1 MLHNESYHIVE
12 SGDSMTSLKTMK
24 EVFFIILGTSIY
36 AFGLVYL
43 NIANQLAEGGVSG
56 ITLILRALFHIDPA
70 YSTLLINIP
79 LILLGG
85 KILGKR
91 ALAYTVLGTVSLSVF
106 LWIWQRIPLQ
116 INLEHDLLIVSLLA
130 GLIAGVGSGI
140 VYRMGGTT
148 GGSDIIA
155 RILEKNHGIS
165 MGRSLLAFDVI
176 VLLASLTYIDL
187 KRMMY
192 TLIAS
197 YVFSR
202 VIDFI
207 LDGGYSAKGILV
219 VSNKS
224 EEIAPLLMTGL
235 QRGVTFLH
243 GEGGFSGVDKKMI
256 YMVVSARELNEVK
269 RIIHEIDEHAFL
281 SILNVH
287 EVEGEGFTYLKPQTN
302 RFKKMIE

>member
-1 MLHNESYHIVE
+1 MIL
-12 SGDSMTSLKTMK
+12 MKTVK
-24 EVFFIILGTSIY
+24 EVVMIMVGTSIY

-43 NIANQLAEGGVSG
+43 NIANHLAEGGVSG
-56 ITLILRALFHIDPA
+56 ITLILRALFGIDPA

-79 LILLGG
+79 LILIGG

-91 ALAYTVLGTVSLSVF
+91 SLAYTVLGTVSLSAF
-106 LWIWQRIPLQ
+106 LWIWQRVPLQ
-116 INLEHDLLIVSLLA
+116 INLQHDLLIVSLLA
-130 GLIAGVGSGI
+130 GLIAGTGSGL

-155 RILEKNHGIS
+155 RILEKNYGIS
-165 MGRSLLAFDVI
+165 MGRSLLVLDVI

-192 TLIAS
+192 TLIVS

-202 VIDFI
+202 VIDSI

-219 VSNKS
+219 VSNKN

-235 QRGVTFLH
+235 ERGVTFLS
-243 GEGGFSGVDKKMI
+243 GEGGFSGHSKKII
-256 YMVVSARELNEVK
+256 YMVVSSSELNEVK
-269 RIIHEIDEHAFL
+269 RIVHEIDEKAFL
-281 SILNVH
+281 SIINVH
-287 EVEGEGFTYLKPQTN
+287 EVEGEGFTYLKPQSKL
-302 RFKKMIE
+302 FKRI

>member
-1 MLHNESYHIVE
+1 
-12 SGDSMTSLKTMK
+12 MTSLKTMK

-256 YMVVSARELNEVK
+256 YMVVSARELNDVK

-287 EVEGEGFTYLKPQTN
+287 EVEGEGFTYLKPQTR
-302 RFKKMIE
+302 RFKKITE

>member
-1 MLHNESYHIVE
+1 MI
-12 SGDSMTSLKTMK
+12 SMKTVK
-24 EVFFIILGTSIY
+24 EVVMIMVGTSIY

-43 NIANQLAEGGVSG
+43 NIANHLAEGGVSG
-56 ITLILRALFHIDPA
+56 ITLILRALFGIDPA

-79 LILLGG
+79 LILIGG

-91 ALAYTVLGTVSLSVF
+91 SLAYTVLGTVSLSAF
-106 LWIWQRIPLQ
+106 LWIWQRVPLQ
-116 INLEHDLLIVSLLA
+116 INLQHDLLIVSLLA
-130 GLIAGVGSGI
+130 GLIAGTGSGL

-155 RILEKNHGIS
+155 RILEKNYGIS
-165 MGRSLLAFDVI
+165 MGRSLLVLDVI

-192 TLIAS
+192 TLIVS

-202 VIDFI
+202 VIDSI

-219 VSNKS
+219 VSNKN

-235 QRGVTFLH
+235 ERGVTFLS
-243 GEGGFSGVDKKMI
+243 GEGGFSGHSKKII
-256 YMVVSARELNEVK
+256 YMVVSSSELNEVK
-269 RIIHEIDEHAFL
+269 RIVHEIDEKAFL
-281 SILNVH
+281 SIINVH
-287 EVEGEGFTYLKPQTN
+287 EVEGEGFTYLKPQSKL
-302 RFKKMIE
+302 F

>member
-24 EVFFIILGTSIY
+24 EVIFIILGTSIY

-243 GEGGFSGVDKKMI
+243 GEGGFSGIDKKMI
-256 YMVVSARELNEVK
+256 YMVVSTRELNEVK

-287 EVEGEGFTYLKPQTN
+287 EVEGEGFTYLKLQT
-302 RFKKMIE
+302 RRYKKIT

>member
-1 MLHNESYHIVE
+1 MI
-12 SGDSMTSLKTMK
+12 SMKTVK
-24 EVFFIILGTSIY
+24 EVVMIMVGTSIY

-43 NIANQLAEGGVSG
+43 NIANHLAEGGVSG
-56 ITLILRALFHIDPA
+56 ITLILRALFGIDPA

-79 LILLGG
+79 LILIGG

-91 ALAYTVLGTVSLSVF
+91 SLAYTVLGTVSLSAF
-106 LWIWQRIPLQ
+106 LWIWQRVPLQ
-116 INLEHDLLIVSLLA
+116 INLQHDLLIVSLLA
-130 GLIAGVGSGI
+130 GLIAGTGSGL

-155 RILEKNHGIS
+155 RILEKNYGIS
-165 MGRSLLAFDVI
+165 MGRSLLVLDVI

-192 TLIAS
+192 TLIVS

-202 VIDFI
+202 VIDSI

-219 VSNKS
+219 VSNKN

-235 QRGVTFLH
+235 ERGVTFLS
-243 GEGGFSGVDKKMI
+243 GEGGFSGHSKKII
-256 YMVVSARELNEVK
+256 YMVVSSSELNEVK
-269 RIIHEIDEHAFL
+269 RIAHEIDEKAFL
-281 SILNVH
+281 SIINVH
-287 EVEGEGFTYLKPQTN
+287 EVEGEGFTYLKPQSKL
-302 RFKKMIE
+302 FKRI

>member
-12 SGDSMTSLKTMK
+12 SGDSMTSLKTIK

-287 EVEGEGFTYLKPQTN
+287 EVEGEGFTYLKPQTR
-302 RFKKMIE
+302 RFKKITE

>member
-256 YMVVSARELNEVK
+256 YMVVSARELNDVK

-287 EVEGEGFTYLKPQTN
+287 EVEGEGFTYLKPQTR
-302 RFKKMIE
+302 RFKKITE

>member
-1 MLHNESYHIVE
+1 
-12 SGDSMTSLKTMK
+12 MTSLKTMK

-165 MGRSLLAFDVI
+165 MGRSLLAFDII

-287 EVEGEGFTYLKPQTN
+287 EVEGEGFTYLKPQTK
-302 RFKKMIE
+302 RFKKITE

>member
-1 MLHNESYHIVE
+1 MI
-12 SGDSMTSLKTMK
+12 SMKTVK
-24 EVFFIILGTSIY
+24 EVVMIMVGTSIY

-43 NIANQLAEGGVSG
+43 NIANHLAEGGVSG
-56 ITLILRALFHIDPA
+56 IALILRALFGIDPA

-79 LILLGG
+79 LILIGG

-91 ALAYTVLGTVSLSVF
+91 SLAYTVLGTVSLSAF
-106 LWIWQRIPLQ
+106 LWIWQRVPLQ
-116 INLEHDLLIVSLLA
+116 INLQHDLLIVSLLA
-130 GLIAGVGSGI
+130 GLIAGTGSGL

-155 RILEKNHGIS
+155 RILEKNYGIS
-165 MGRSLLAFDVI
+165 MGRSLLVLDVI

-192 TLIAS
+192 TLIVS

-202 VIDFI
+202 VIDSI

-219 VSNKS
+219 VSNKN

-235 QRGVTFLH
+235 ERGVTFLS
-243 GEGGFSGVDKKMI
+243 GEGGFSGHSKKII
-256 YMVVSARELNEVK
+256 YMVVSSSELNEVK
-269 RIIHEIDEHAFL
+269 RIVHEIDEKAFL
-281 SILNVH
+281 SIINVH
-287 EVEGEGFTYLKPQTN
+287 EVEGEGFTYLKPQSKL
-302 RFKKMIE
+302 FKRI

>member
-1 MLHNESYHIVE
+1 MI
-12 SGDSMTSLKTMK
+12 SMKTVK
-24 EVFFIILGTSIY
+24 EVVMIMVGTSIY

-43 NIANQLAEGGVSG
+43 NIANHLAEGGVSG
-56 ITLILRALFHIDPA
+56 ITLILRALFGIDPA

-79 LILLGG
+79 LILIGG

-91 ALAYTVLGTVSLSVF
+91 SLAYTVLGTVSLSAF
-106 LWIWQRIPLQ
+106 LWIWQRVPLQ
-116 INLEHDLLIVSLLA
+116 INLQHDLLIVSLLA
-130 GLIAGVGSGI
+130 GLIAGTGSGL

-155 RILEKNHGIS
+155 RILEKNYGIS
-165 MGRSLLAFDVI
+165 MGRSLLILDVI

-192 TLIAS
+192 TLIVS

-202 VIDFI
+202 VIDSI

-219 VSNKS
+219 VSNKN

-235 QRGVTFLH
+235 ERGVTFLS
-243 GEGGFSGVDKKMI
+243 GEGGFSGHSKKII
-256 YMVVSARELNEVK
+256 YMVVSSSELNEVK
-269 RIIHEIDEHAFL
+269 RIVHEIDEKAFL
-281 SILNVH
+281 SIINVH
-287 EVEGEGFTYLKPQTN
+287 EVEGEGFTYLKPQTKL
-302 RFKKMIE
+302 FKRI

>member
-1 MLHNESYHIVE
+1 M
-12 SGDSMTSLKTMK
+12 
-24 EVFFIILGTSIY
+24 
-36 AFGLVYL
+36 

-302 RFKKMIE
+302 RFKKLIE

>member
-1 MLHNESYHIVE
+1 MI
-12 SGDSMTSLKTMK
+12 SMKTVK
-24 EVFFIILGTSIY
+24 EVVMIMVGTSIY

-43 NIANQLAEGGVSG
+43 NIANHLAEGGVSG
-56 ITLILRALFHIDPA
+56 ITLILRALFGIDPA

-79 LILLGG
+79 LILIGG

-91 ALAYTVLGTVSLSVF
+91 SLAYTVLGTVSLSAF
-106 LWIWQRIPLQ
+106 LWIWQRVPLQ
-116 INLEHDLLIVSLLA
+116 INLQHDLLIVSLLA
-130 GLIAGVGSGI
+130 GLIAGTGSGL

-155 RILEKNHGIS
+155 RILEKNYGIS
-165 MGRSLLAFDVI
+165 MGRSLLVLDVI

-192 TLIAS
+192 TLIVS

-202 VIDFI
+202 FIDSI

-219 VSNKS
+219 VSNKN

-235 QRGVTFLH
+235 ERGVTFLS
-243 GEGGFSGVDKKMI
+243 GVGGFSGHSKKII
-256 YMVVSARELNEVK
+256 YMVVSSSELNEVK
-269 RIIHEIDEHAFL
+269 RIVHEIDEKAFL
-281 SILNVH
+281 SIINVH
-287 EVEGEGFTYLKPQTN
+287 EVEGEGFTYLKPQTKL
-302 RFKKMIE
+302 FKRI

>member
-1 MLHNESYHIVE
+1 M
-12 SGDSMTSLKTMK
+12 
-24 EVFFIILGTSIY
+24 
-36 AFGLVYL
+36 

-256 YMVVSARELNEVK
+256 YMVVSARELNDVK

-287 EVEGEGFTYLKPQTN
+287 EVEGEGFTYLKPQTR
-302 RFKKMIE
+302 RFKKITE

>member
-1 MLHNESYHIVE
+1 MI
-12 SGDSMTSLKTMK
+12 SMKTVK
-24 EVFFIILGTSIY
+24 EVVMIMVGTSIY

-43 NIANQLAEGGVSG
+43 NIANHLAEGGVSG
-56 ITLILRALFHIDPA
+56 ITLILRALFGIDPA

-79 LILLGG
+79 LILIGG

-91 ALAYTVLGTVSLSVF
+91 SLAYTVLGTVSLSAF
-106 LWIWQRIPLQ
+106 LWIWQRVPLQ
-116 INLEHDLLIVSLLA
+116 FNLQHDLLIVSLLA
-130 GLIAGVGSGI
+130 GLIAGTGSGL

-155 RILEKNHGIS
+155 RILEKNYGIS
-165 MGRSLLAFDVI
+165 MGRSLLVLDVI

-192 TLIAS
+192 TLIVS

-202 VIDFI
+202 VIDSI

-219 VSNKS
+219 VSNKN

-235 QRGVTFLH
+235 ERGVTFLS
-243 GEGGFSGVDKKMI
+243 GEGGFSGHSKKII
-256 YMVVSARELNEVK
+256 YMVVSSSELNEVK
-269 RIIHEIDEHAFL
+269 RIVHEIDEKAFL
-281 SILNVH
+281 SIINVH
-287 EVEGEGFTYLKPQTN
+287 EVEGEGFTYLKPQSKL
-302 RFKKMIE
+302 FKRI

>member
-1 MLHNESYHIVE
+1 MI
-12 SGDSMTSLKTMK
+12 SMKTVK
-24 EVFFIILGTSIY
+24 EVVIIMVGTSIY

-43 NIANQLAEGGVSG
+43 NIANHLAEGGVSG
-56 ITLILRALFHIDPA
+56 LTLILRALFGIDPA

-79 LILLGG
+79 LILIGG

-91 ALAYTVLGTVSLSVF
+91 SLAYTVLGTVSLSAF
-106 LWIWQRIPLQ
+106 LWIWQRVPLQ
-116 INLEHDLLIVSLLA
+116 INLQHDLLIVSLLA
-130 GLIAGVGSGI
+130 GLIAGTGSGL

-155 RILEKNHGIS
+155 RILEKNYGIS
-165 MGRSLLAFDVI
+165 MGRSLLVLDVI

-192 TLIAS
+192 TLIVS

-202 VIDFI
+202 VIDSI

-219 VSNKS
+219 VSNKN

-235 QRGVTFLH
+235 ERGVTFLS
-243 GEGGFSGVDKKMI
+243 GEGGFSGHSKKII
-256 YMVVSARELNEVK
+256 YMVVSSSELNEVK
-269 RIIHEIDEHAFL
+269 RIVHEIDEKAFL
-281 SILNVH
+281 SIINVH
-287 EVEGEGFTYLKPQTN
+287 EVEGEGFTYLKPQTKL
-302 RFKKMIE
+302 FKRI

>member
-1 MLHNESYHIVE
+1 MIP
-12 SGDSMTSLKTMK
+12 MKTVK
-24 EVFFIILGTSIY
+24 EVVMIMVGTSIY

-43 NIANQLAEGGVSG
+43 NIANHLAEGGVSG
-56 ITLILRALFHIDPA
+56 ITLILRALFGIDPA

-79 LILLGG
+79 LILIGG

-91 ALAYTVLGTVSLSVF
+91 SLAYTVLGTVSLSAF
-106 LWIWQRIPLQ
+106 LWIWQRVPLQ
-116 INLEHDLLIVSLLA
+116 INLQHDLLIVSLLA
-130 GLIAGVGSGI
+130 GLIAGTGSGL

-155 RILEKNHGIS
+155 RILEKNYGIS
-165 MGRSLLAFDVI
+165 MGRSLLVLDVI

-192 TLIAS
+192 TLIVS

-202 VIDFI
+202 VIDSI

-219 VSNKS
+219 VSNKN

-235 QRGVTFLH
+235 ERGVTFLS
-243 GEGGFSGVDKKMI
+243 GEGGFSGHSKKII
-256 YMVVSARELNEVK
+256 YMVVSSSELNEVK
-269 RIIHEIDEHAFL
+269 RIVHEIDDKAFL
-281 SILNVH
+281 SIINVH
-287 EVEGEGFTYLKPQTN
+287 EVEGEGFTYLKPQSKL
-302 RFKKMIE
+302 FKRI

>member
-1 MLHNESYHIVE
+1 MI
-12 SGDSMTSLKTMK
+12 SMKTVK
-24 EVFFIILGTSIY
+24 EVVMIMVGTSIY

-43 NIANQLAEGGVSG
+43 NIANHLAEGGVSG
-56 ITLILRALFHIDPA
+56 ITLILRALFGIDPA

-79 LILLGG
+79 LILIGG

-91 ALAYTVLGTVSLSVF
+91 SLAYTVLGTVSLSAF
-106 LWIWQRIPLQ
+106 LWIWQRVPLQ
-116 INLEHDLLIVSLLA
+116 INLQHDLLIVSLLA
-130 GLIAGVGSGI
+130 GLIAGTGSGL

-155 RILEKNHGIS
+155 RILEKNYGIS
-165 MGRSLLAFDVI
+165 MGRSLLVLDVI

-192 TLIAS
+192 TLIVS

-202 VIDFI
+202 VIDSI

-219 VSNKS
+219 VSNKN

-235 QRGVTFLH
+235 ERGVTFLS
-243 GEGGFSGVDKKMI
+243 GEGGFSGHSKKII
-256 YMVVSARELNEVK
+256 YMVVSSSELNEVK
-269 RIIHEIDEHAFL
+269 QIVHEIDEKAFL
-281 SILNVH
+281 SIINVH
-287 EVEGEGFTYLKPQTN
+287 EVEGEGFTYLKPQSKL
-302 RFKKMIE
+302 FKRI